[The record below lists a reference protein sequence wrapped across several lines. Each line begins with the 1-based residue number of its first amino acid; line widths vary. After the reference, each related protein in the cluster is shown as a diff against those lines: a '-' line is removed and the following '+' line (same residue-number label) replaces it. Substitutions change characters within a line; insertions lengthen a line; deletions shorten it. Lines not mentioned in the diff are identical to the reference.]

1 MSFLSTVNGTT
12 VVETTPVGT
21 VAAYLGKT
29 DPDGWVICDG
39 ASRSNSTK
47 KYDRLIGKSIGTF
60 TASNASYTPPNLK
73 SRFLYGSSTITTI
86 MGTGGATTDSITLS
100 TANMPSHSH
109 GVTDRG
115 HVHNWRFG
123 TAQDDAG
130 SGGSDRE
137 FTLTTSSALT
147 TSPIESATTGITIQN
162 AGSGTAFTVDTVP
175 PYFTVNYIMKL

>member
-12 VVETTPVGT
+12 VIETTPVGT

-39 ASRSNSTK
+39 ALRSNSTK
-47 KYDRLIGKSIGTF
+47 KYDRLIGTSIGTF

-100 TANMPSHSH
+100 TANMPSHNH
-109 GVTDRG
+109 GVTDPG
-115 HVHNWRFG
+115 HQHGWSYG
-123 TAQDDAG
+123 TSPDDSG

-137 FTLTTSSALT
+137 FTKTSASN
-147 TSPIESATTGITIQN
+147 SFVNPIESATTGITIQN

>member
-1 MSFLSTVNGTT
+1 MSFVSTVNGAT

-21 VAAYLGKT
+21 IAAYLGTT

-73 SRFLYGSSTITTI
+73 SRFLYGSSIITST
-86 MGTGGATTDSITLS
+86 MGIGGAATDSITLS

-109 GVTDRG
+109 GVNDPG
-115 HVHNWRFG
+115 HGHNWSYG
-123 TAQDDAG
+123 TSTDDAG
-130 SGGSDRE
+130 TGGSDRE
-137 FTLTTSSALT
+137 FTKTAASNSFTN
-147 TSPIESATTGITIQN
+147 PIASGVTNITIQN

-175 PYFTVNYIMKL
+175 PYVRVNYIMKL